1 MAEPTPGLPHIRLKS
16 GRILKVVATIDTEE
30 SRKAFDQL
38 NSQKTHDSVH
48 VRTRPVAHVP
58 PAHQRD
64 TGFVFVDSDTDV
76 VNVKV
81 GNVSG
86 LKVNRGGGDALGPDG
101 PNLHVV
107 FWGEK
112 WIKEPPADPS
122 MDDILS
128 DLEALLAS
136 TYFDALWQYG
146 FNGTAKLADA
156 WISHR
161 GPPHLA
167 FTMID
172 VNYQCW
178 LLMTSGPIPDGP
190 SSVVCLV
197 CPPGAKPSDSNENGE
212 HDHSL
217 QPNFVWVPT
226 IWIQY
231 ESRATMSQIFSHE
244 LAETFTDPNGDGIQI
259 DPTSVINWNEI
270 CDVCEGVPTVELN
283 GVTVQSYWSAQ
294 DNACV
299 VPTPMPVIARQITC
313 ISKRDELDNPKEN
326 IEYVGGV
333 HIPSGFGFRMSQQ
346 DVITRIESGEE
357 FFVMAPDGQQ
367 AQVIV
372 RTHFPPWAPQGTKY
386 ITTAPD
392 DTTTDNLLSLPKCE

>member
-1 MAEPTPGLPHIRLKS
+1 MAEPSPDLPHVRLKS
-16 GRILKVVATIDTEE
+16 GRILKVIANTHTEE
-30 SRKAFDQL
+30 SRKAFDKL
-38 NSQKTHDSVH
+38 NSQKPPASVH
-48 VRTRPVAHVP
+48 VRKRSAAHVP
-58 PAHQRD
+58 PIRNRD
-64 TGFVFVDSDTDV
+64 TAFVFVDSDTDI

-86 LKVNRGGGDALGPDG
+86 LKVNNGGGDTLGPNVA
-101 PNLHVV
+101 NLHIV

-112 WIKEPPADPS
+112 WTKNPPTDPS

-136 TYFDALWQYG
+136 TYFAALGQYG
-146 FNGTAKLADA
+146 VTGTAKLADA

-178 LLMTSGPIPDGP
+178 LLMTSGPIPDDP

-197 CPPGAKPSDSNENGE
+197 CPPGATPSDSNENGE

-259 DPTSVINWNEI
+259 DPTSSISWNEI
-270 CDVCEGVPTVELN
+270 CDVCENVPTVELN

-299 VPTPMPVIARQITC
+299 VPTAVPVVARQITC
-313 ISKRDELDNPKEN
+313 ISKRTELDDPKEN
-326 IEYVGGV
+326 IQYVGGV
-333 HIPSGFGFRMSQQ
+333 HVPSGFGFRMYQR
-346 DVITRIESGEE
+346 DVITRIENGEH

-386 ITTAPD
+386 ITTAAD
-392 DTTTDNLLSLPKCE
+392 NTTADNLLSLPRCK

>member
-1 MAEPTPGLPHIRLKS
+1 MAEPTPDLPHVRLKS
-16 GRILKVVATIDTEE
+16 GRVLKVIATTDTEE
-30 SRKAFDQL
+30 SRKAFHKL
-38 NSQKTHDSVH
+38 HSQKTPDSVP
-48 VRTRPVAHVP
+48 VRKRLVNVP

-64 TGFVFVDSDTDV
+64 TAFVFVDSDTDI

-86 LKVNRGGGDALGPDG
+86 LKVSNGDDTMGSIA

-112 WIKEPPADPS
+112 WTKHPPSDPS

-136 TYFDALWQYG
+136 TYFAALGQYG
-146 FNGTAKLADA
+146 VTGAAKLADA

-167 FTMID
+167 FTMTD

-178 LLMTSGPIPDGP
+178 LLMTSGPIPDNP

-197 CPPGAKPSDSNENGE
+197 CPPGATPSDSNENGE

-244 LAETFTDPNGDGIQI
+244 LAEAFTDPNGDGIQM

-270 CDVCEGVPTVELN
+270 CDLCENVPTVVLN

-313 ISKRDELDNPKEN
+313 ISKRGELDDPKEN
-326 IEYVGGV
+326 IQYVGGV
-333 HIPSGFGFRMSQQ
+333 HIPSGFGFRMYQK
-346 DVITRIESGEE
+346 DVITRIENGEN

-372 RTHFPPWAPQGTKY
+372 RTHFPTWAPQGTKY

-392 DTTTDNLLSLPKCE
+392 DTTADNLLSLPRCD